1 MYFLYSRRR
10 LDRLLVLEGNN
21 NTSVALLIPSN
32 ITNATLKL
40 SAVRPTRERKA
51 GLKAQQQLPGHE
63 TECDCREQTR
73 PARARGCQFIDG
85 VAAGWREEIREGQ
98 GTGEGRVSGVGGP
111 VTGVQ
116 TLFAGATSFMRCE
129 TLRPSG

>member
-10 LDRLLVLEGNN
+10 LDRLLVLEGN

-98 GTGEGRVSGVGGP
+98 GTGEGRVGQGVP
-111 VTGVQ
+111 SLVY
-116 TLFAGATSFMRCE
+116 
-129 TLRPSG
+129 RPSSPARLHS

>member
-10 LDRLLVLEGNN
+10 LDRLLVLEGN

-40 SAVRPTRERKA
+40 SAVRPRRERKA

-98 GTGEGRVSGVGGP
+98 GTGEGRVGQGVP
-111 VTGVQ
+111 SLVY
-116 TLFAGATSFMRCE
+116 
-129 TLRPSG
+129 RPSSPARLHS